1 MNPKL
6 TIKGILI
13 TIVDYRTNF
22 AKVIRG
28 IVYSVYGQNVHIF
41 EHGIHMSVRASE
53 SSAEWVSI
61 FVYDPIG
68 KVAEA
73 YEELTKEV
81 LS

>member
-22 AKVIRG
+22 AKV